1 MVKITHNNNRHDF
14 HGYGSEYIAI
24 GAVANRQ
31 KMMILAFIST
41 HQHPDNIEILTLF
54 RKYGAT
60 SNTPQTHQKLEM
72 RPESDIYHVF
82 LVH

>member
-14 HGYGSEYIAI
+14 HGYVSEYITI

-31 KMMILAFIST
+31 KMMILAYIST
-41 HQHPDNIEILTLF
+41 HQHPDNIEILKLF

-60 SNTPQTHQKLEM
+60 SNTLQTHQELQI
-72 RPESDIYHVF
+72 RPKYEVLHVF
-82 LVH
+82 LQ